1 MIMDPL
7 DNMRKFIFIR
17 KNIYIHKY
25 LYRFSKDTQIAWRPA
40 IGPLGIRMCLVSG
53 GVRKGDENKTLGE

>member
-40 IGPLGIRMCLVSG
+40 IGPLGIKDVP
-53 GVRKGDENKTLGE
+53 GVWWSEKRR